1 MGAPLSTA
9 MNTGD
14 WVDAALHAVQIAAIL
29 IGASWAYYKFFR
41 GRIFHRRAEV
51 TLEASLLELA
61 SSHAI
66 RIKAALK
73 NTGSADIPLLV
84 NALKV
89 FSFRNGDVD
98 DEGHQQWRKF
108 VTLPVFE
115 NHRLIESQ
123 ETISDEA
130 LVTVGEDPD
139 KSVVGYRVSCEVIG
153 EYESRF
159 IRGKKPGGIR
169 WTTNVVIPAHQVVST
184 GQQMDTGGKEVKRCR
199 LIRRMWTTTRSVV

>member
-1 MGAPLSTA
+1 MQTPLFTA

-14 WVDAALHAVQIAAIL
+14 WVDAALHAVQLAAIVV
-29 IGASWAYYKFFR
+29 AAAWAYYKFVR
-41 GRIFHRRAEV
+41 GRVFHRRAEV

-66 RIKAALK
+66 RIKAIRIKATLK

-115 NHRLIESQ
+115 NHGWIESRSPSRLNR
-123 ETISDEA
+123 TAD
-130 LVTVGEDPD
+130 
-139 KSVVGYRVSCEVIG
+139 GYRW
-153 EYESRF
+153 
-159 IRGKKPGGIR
+159 KGGQ
-169 WTTNVVIPAHQVVST
+169 TVPAYQENV
-184 GQQMDTGGKEVKRCR
+184 DDDE
-199 LIRRMWTTTRSVV
+199 IRRLKEETENVRQDTQIKTRLTS